1 MEQVTRCHV
10 SRYSSIRNLC
20 CLFMGQYIYRAA
32 PFRCIWHLQPQS
44 MALQGNTAL
53 PPMPVTNLQSF
64 AYHSKVAAEWLG
76 SQVRSQISGLK
87 TLLCLP
93 TGESRPWDFDMRC
106 SFSFQGCGD
115 SAMQLLAISCHW
127 RAVCI
132 ITLRYVINYDWVY
145 EGLATRQHKMY
156 IVCYVLD
163 NCVSTNIAII
173 LHTRFTVCFS
183 MAWLSCHLFLM
194 WSLLHQWENVA
205 NNSKLPFLWAL
216 KRSPLALTWLLLEF
230 RQRTFL

>member
-1 MEQVTRCHV
+1 MSKRDDEGGHLREKERVKYKRRSRWLTAMSPDIPPSETSAVSLWANTSTEQHHLDASGIYSHSPWLCRETRWSPQCQ
-10 SRYSSIRNLC
+10 SQICN
-20 CLFMGQYIYRAA
+20 
-32 PFRCIWHLQPQS
+32 HLLIAQQ
-44 MALQGNTAL
+44 
-53 PPMPVTNLQSF
+53 
-64 AYHSKVAAEWLG
+64 WLV
-76 SQVRSQISGLK
+76 SQVRSQLSGLQ

-106 SFSFQGCGD
+106 FFSFQGCGD

-163 NCVSTNIAII
+163 SCVST
-173 LHTRFTVCFS
+173 
-183 MAWLSCHLFLM
+183 
-194 WSLLHQWENVA
+194 
-205 NNSKLPFLWAL
+205 
-216 KRSPLALTWLLLEF
+216 
-230 RQRTFL
+230 